1 MNPLSSLHRAPY
13 LVGVHLLALFGN
25 MVSSQALAA
34 ADIPEPAPSP
44 SSTAAASAP
53 SAAPVESPAAVP
65 AGTPA
70 EKVAKVQSLLDA
82 KRYAEAL
89 GELEYLLKSDA
100 RNAKL
105 LKLKGFALRESGKL
119 GEAVTAYLDAL
130 KIKPDLHEA
139 KEYLA
144 VTYLR
149 MGEVKTVK
157 QLHKELK
164 KDAPQLARMLEAEA
178 KKLKVKL

>member
-1 MNPLSSLHRAPY
+1 MGPLSSLQRVPN
-13 LVGVHLLALFGN
+13 LVGVGLLAIL
-25 MVSSQALAA
+25 VSICSSQALAA

-44 SSTAAASAP
+44 SSAAVTSAP
-53 SAAPVESPAAVP
+53 SPAPSEAPAADP
-65 AGTPA
+65 TGTPP

-82 KRYAEAL
+82 KRHAEAL
-89 GELEYLLKSDA
+89 GELEYLLKNDA

-149 MGEVKTVK
+149 MGEVKIVK